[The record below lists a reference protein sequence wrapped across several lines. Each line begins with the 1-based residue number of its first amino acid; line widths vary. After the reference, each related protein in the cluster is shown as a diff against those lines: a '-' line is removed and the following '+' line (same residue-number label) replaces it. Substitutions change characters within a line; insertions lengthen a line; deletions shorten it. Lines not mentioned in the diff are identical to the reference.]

1 MQVVERI
8 ALAAFGLIVLY
19 LLFNSQNASSVI
31 SSIGSNA
38 GGLFGTLQGRSV
50 SYGAGSGLGTG
61 VTVSGGPLG

>member
-1 MQVVERI
+1 MQMVERV

-38 GGLFGTLQGRSV
+38 GGLFGTLQGRTV
-50 SYGAGSGLGTG
+50 NYGTG
-61 VTVSGGPLG
+61 ISVSGGPLG